1 MIGKLSIT
9 ASYGVIYIF
18 STEIFP
24 TPIRNVAIGAA
35 SMSARIGGILCPYLN
50 MMSEIWTPLPLIVY
64 GIFAFSGGLL
74 SLFLPET
81 LNKQLP
87 ETIEDGE
94 NFAWNLLYPAT
105 NPILH

>member
-1 MIGKLSIT
+1 MAGKLSICAAYT
-9 ASYGVIYIF
+9 TIYIF
-18 STEIFP
+18 SAEIFP
-24 TPIRNVAIGAA
+24 TPIRNVGIGAA

-50 MMSEIWTPLPLIVY
+50 MLSDVWTPLPQIVY

-74 SLFLPET
+74 ALFLPET